1 MRIQDGVWRDRLK
14 AAAPR
19 IALGARALGRGV
31 ADLLLPSLSHDSPEA
46 AASPGLTAGAWSRVT
61 FLEDPVCDGC
71 GAGFEMDGGPFAAP
85 RCAPVWPSPTPSP
98 APGRPAFMT
107 RRRAA

>member
-1 MRIQDGVWRDRLK
+1 MRLQDGVWRDRLK

-31 ADLLLPSLSHDSPEA
+31 ADLLLPSLAHDSPEA

-71 GAGFEMDGGPFAAP
+71 GAGFEIAGGA
-85 RCAPVWPSPTPSP
+85 
-98 APGRPAFMT
+98 
-107 RRRAA
+107 